1 MIANPYAVHVGTR
14 EPREVVET
22 TVLELHRLAG
32 RIGASRLTEP
42 RAPGKWS
49 ARDIL
54 CHLADCE
61 IAFAYRLR
69 QTLSED
75 HHRIQPF
82 DQDRWAIGYDRR
94 TAEQALTT
102 FEALRNWNIALLKA
116 VTPKQLAKPVTHPE
130 RGEMTFATLVETMA
144 GHDLHHMKQLEE
156 IASRQ
161 S

>member
-1 MIANPYAVHVGTR
+1 MIANPYAVHVGNR

-22 TVLELHRLAG
+22 TVLELHRLVG
-32 RIGASRLTEP
+32 RIGPGRLTTP

-69 QTLSED
+69 QALAED

-82 DQDRWAIGYDRR
+82 DQDKWAIGYDMRS
-94 TAEQALTT
+94 ADQALATL
-102 FEALRNWNIALLKA
+102 EALRNWNIALLKSVSTA
-116 VTPKQLAKPVTHPE
+116 QLAKPVTHPE
-130 RGEMTFATLVETMA
+130 RGQMTFATLVETIA
-144 GHDLHHMKQLEE
+144 GHDLHHIKQLEE
-156 IASRQ
+156 IASR
-161 S
+161 